1 MIYIIDTYA
10 WIEYFKGSPLGKN
23 VKNIIENG
31 GNLVPTIVLA
41 EIKKKFTDWN
51 RDDFDEILHFIHQHA
66 TTVPLDEATAILA
79 GEIRSRTSVQGM
91 GLVDCILIALARLYS
106 CKVLT
111 NDEHFEQLPE
121 ATFMTEV
128 GIK

>member
-1 MIYIIDTYA
+1 MRYVIDTYA

-41 EIKKKFTDWN
+41 EIKKKFTDWG
-51 RDDFDEILHFIHQHA
+51 RDDFDEILRFIHQY
-66 TTVPLDEATAILA
+66 TTTIPLDEATAILA
-79 GEIRSRTSVQGM
+79 GEIRSKTLVEGM

-111 NDEHFEQLPE
+111 KDEHFEQLPE
-121 ATFMTEV
+121 AAFMTES